1 MNVFSSKFSFYILN
15 NAFRQPTNKASKMHS
30 IDLNKSISDKRERYF
45 IYIFQFFIFTLFF
58 NVRSMSHFFF
68 FTYLLGL
75 VITLKNSGGS

>member
-1 MNVFSSKFSFYILN
+1 
-15 NAFRQPTNKASKMHS
+15 MHS
-30 IDLNKSISDKRERYF
+30 IDLNRLISDKREIYF

-58 NVRSMSHFFF
+58 NVRSISQFAF